1 MNPLIVTSTHMSL
14 FSMFPQKTKV
24 AASSLSS
31 PRNWSPYLLLWFRTT
46 VRGDPDVCLRL

>member
-1 MNPLIVTSTHMSL
+1 MNPFIVTL
-14 FSMFPQKTKV
+14 FSMFAQKNSKA

-46 VRGDPDVCLRL
+46 VRGDPDMYLRL